1 MQSGFDGTFT
11 CLYEDDTRVDFDIL
25 TDEHFFAFQSQPI
38 VDIHHRPDLVEKKG
52 AWEVIHDKLYI
63 VSRNGEVITID
74 ASVVDGYKDP
84 EVFFDDI
91 GKVIREE
98 AGWKRPEMWDYTY
111 FASPDT
117 PGTPGTQDS
126 PGTPGTPYCS
136 SCSDEDEIR
145 IPPVEWQKY
154 E

>member
-1 MQSGFDGTFT
+1 MQSGCDGTFT

-25 TDEHFFAFQSQPI
+25 TEEHFFAFQSQPI
-38 VDIHHRPDLVEKKG
+38 VDIHHQPDLVEKKG

-63 VSRNGEVITID
+63 VSRKGEVITID

-98 AGWKRPEMWDYTY
+98 AGWKRPEMWDYTS
-111 FASPDT
+111 FDSPDT
-117 PGTPGTQDS
+117 PGTPD
-126 PGTPGTPYCS
+126 TPNTPYCS

-145 IPPVEWQKY
+145 VPPVERQKY

>member
-1 MQSGFDGTFT
+1 MQSGCDGTFT

-38 VDIHHRPDLVEKKG
+38 VDIHHQPDLVEKKG

-63 VSRNGEVITID
+63 VSRKGEVITID
-74 ASVVDGYKDP
+74 ASVVDGYNP
-84 EVFFDDI
+84 TLFFDDI

-98 AGWKRPEMWDYTY
+98 AGLKRPEMWQYTS
-111 FASPDT
+111 FDPAPGTPDT
-117 PGTPGTQDS
+117 PS
-126 PGTPGTPYCS
+126 TPYCS

-145 IPPVEWQKY
+145 VPPVELQKD

>member
-63 VSRNGEVITID
+63 VSRKGDLITID
-74 ASVVDGYKDP
+74 ASVVDGYNP
-84 EVFFDDI
+84 TLFFDDI

-98 AGWKRPEMWDYTY
+98 AGWKRPEMWQYTS
-111 FASPDT
+111 FDPA
-117 PGTPGTQDS
+117 PGTPGTPD
-126 PGTPGTPYCS
+126 TPSTPYCS

-145 IPPVEWQKY
+145 VPPVELQKD